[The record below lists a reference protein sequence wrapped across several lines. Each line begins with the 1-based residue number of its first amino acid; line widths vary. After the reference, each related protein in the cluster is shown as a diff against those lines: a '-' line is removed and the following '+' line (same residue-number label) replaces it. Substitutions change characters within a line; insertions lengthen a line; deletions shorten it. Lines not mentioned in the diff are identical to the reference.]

1 MESLHP
7 LHRPGAQEP
16 GERQRT
22 DCERHSEGLRPQV
35 PAWRGAPSARMGALL
50 LWRELSL
57 LGSCWLASHGPGQLA
72 AADVKPVL
80 AAEPCARRC
89 GSLADFLKELPVA
102 VKRAEPN
109 LALLFGDS
117 PPLER
122 RLRLRELQSVFVYS
136 TVLAKKCRVRHVL
149 LGCRSHRC
157 VGVLALVWPQRSG
170 GGRSRPAAALL
181 AGY

>member
-1 MESLHP
+1 MEGLHP

-16 GERQRT
+16 GERQGA
-22 DCERHSEGLRPQV
+22 DCERHTKGLRPQV

-50 LWRELSL
+50 LWREASL
-57 LGSCWLASHGPGQLA
+57 LGSCWLAPHGPGQLA
-72 AADVKPVL
+72 AADGAPVFV
-80 AAEPCARRC
+80 AEPCVRRR

-136 TVLAKKCRVRHVL
+136 TVLAKKSRVRHVL
-149 LGCRSHRC
+149 LGCRCHPF
-157 VGVLALVWPQRSG
+157 VGVLAL
-170 GGRSRPAAALL
+170 L
-181 AGY
+181 